1 MKKYHILLIAAS
13 IIFFT
18 ACKKSSNNGNGDV
31 TIAAKTMLDVPYG
44 TDAAQKMDIYLPA
57 NRNTTSTKV
66 MIMIHGGAWTA
77 GDKSEFTQYVDT
89 MRNRLPGYAIFN
101 INYRLAVAP
110 STNLFP
116 TQEQDVK
123 AAFEFIYGNASTY
136 LVNNSKWVCIGAS
149 AGGHLAMLQ
158 SFKNLIPVKIKA
170 VASLFGPSDMVA
182 MYNNPVGGN
191 ALLSL
196 AVAAVVGG
204 TPTTQPLL
212 YATGSP
218 ITYINGSSSPAI
230 LLHGGVDPLVRPEQS
245 TAVRDKLTLAGVAN
259 QYVFYPTGG
268 HGDWNAATYKD
279 AFNNIQ
285 AFFEAKNP

>member
-1 MKKYHILLIAAS
+1 
-13 IIFFT
+13 
-18 ACKKSSNNGNGDV
+18 
-31 TIAAKTMLDVPYG
+31 MLDVAYG
-44 TDAAQKMDIYLPA
+44 TDPAQKMDIYLPA
-57 NRNTTSTKV
+57 NRNTTNTKV

-77 GDKSEFTQYVDT
+77 GDKADFTQYVDT

-101 INYRLAVAP
+101 INYRLAAGT
-110 STNLFP
+110 TNLFP
-116 TQEQDVK
+116 TQEVDVK
-123 AAFEFIYGNASTY
+123 AAFEFIYGNAPTY
-136 LVNNSKWVCIGAS
+136 LVSNSKWVCIGAS

-158 SFKNLIPVKIKA
+158 SFKNIIPVKIKA
-170 VASLFGPSDMVA
+170 VASLFGPSDMVD

-191 ALLSL
+191 PLLAAL
-196 AVAAVVGG
+196 VAAVVGG
-204 TPTTQPLL
+204 TPATQPLL

-218 ITYINGSSSPAI
+218 ITYINGNSSPTI

-268 HGDWNAATYKD
+268 HGDWDAATYKD